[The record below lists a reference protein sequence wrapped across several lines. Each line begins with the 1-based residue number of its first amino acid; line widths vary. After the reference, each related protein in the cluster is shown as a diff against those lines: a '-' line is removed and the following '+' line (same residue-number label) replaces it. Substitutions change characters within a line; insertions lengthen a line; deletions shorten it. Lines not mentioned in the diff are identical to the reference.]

1 MEGTPL
7 MWDGALQSQESVLI
21 CLWLV
26 MEPWGS
32 LSEIPSVF
40 YKNQFLITALKMEK
54 QMGTDINR
62 A

>member
-1 MEGTPL
+1 MGWGLTKSGKYL
-7 MWDGALQSQESVLI
+7 DLSLATYGAMGLFVRNKIL
-21 CLWLV
+21 
-26 MEPWGS
+26 
-32 LSEIPSVF
+32 SVF

>member
-1 MEGTPL
+1 

>member
-1 MEGTPL
+1 MGWGLTKSGKCL
-7 MWDGALQSQESVLI
+7 DLSLATYGAMGLFVRNKIL
-21 CLWLV
+21 
-26 MEPWGS
+26 
-32 LSEIPSVF
+32 SVF